1 MLHGRPTIFNA
12 FVTAISICFQ
22 KTNSTSHGFKT
33 SLFEIAQNSFSNIQ
47 KKSYSG
53 SKALKISSFAAAYG
67 ASVNF
72 IPFSASNLP
81 ISALT
86 ATKQRMVTLVIQKKS
101 SSDTTQ
107 GSSGSFYYTTQKES
121 AADNFELRN

>member
-72 IPFSASNLP
+72 IPFSASN
-81 ISALT
+81 
-86 ATKQRMVTLVIQKKS
+86 S
-101 SSDTTQ
+101 SSNISPDSYQTED
-107 GSSGSFYYTTQKES
+107 GDSGHPEKKQ
-121 AADNFELRN
+121 L